1 MTLPS
6 VPTRTAS
13 RAEVATALTE
23 VDERL
28 DALESGGGGGGGPHT
43 HPTSQITD
51 FTANVGTLVQAAV
64 NALVAGAPG
73 ALDTLDEL
81 AAALGDNASF
91 ATTVTNTLAG
101 KQPLHA
107 TLTALASLTLADGT
121 VLARQSGAFA
131 MLTYAALKTAL
142 GLATVASTGAY
153 ADLTGKPSIPDSP
166 DDISAAPLVH
176 THLSSAITDF
186 ITAVDARVQLI
197 VDAAP
202 SALDTLNEIAAALN
216 DDPDFAATMTTLIG
230 TKQPLH
236 AVLTQLAAI
245 VAADNDVIQ
254 RKAGVFVNRTP
265 AQLKTDL
272 ALTKSDVGLSSVD
285 NTSDAGKP
293 VSTAQAAADALRV
306 PLSLFDAAGDLLVGS
321 GDNTAVALAKGANGT
336 FLGVSGGSLG
346 YFTPSG
352 GGGGGSPG
360 LKARTDTGMFFGTF
374 GPCGISGSWTV
385 CPSAFRSLPITAA
398 VDDVLDWR
406 PSVILGVGTATSDA
420 EFDLAAIDNSSPGAP
435 VILRCLSSDTNAPL
449 ANGVGG
455 MYCWQNNARRLP
467 GVADWKV
474 TSADLV
480 GGTVTFAL
488 LYRASGSGL
497 AIGHG
502 TVYPSRVTVL
512 NFGPAAA

>member
-6 VPTRTAS
+6 VPTRTAL
-13 RAEVATALTE
+13 RAEVDAALVE
-23 VDERL
+23 VDGRL
-28 DALESGGGGGGGPHT
+28 DTLESGGSGGAHT
-43 HPTSQITD
+43 HPHTQITD
-51 FTANVGTLVQAAV
+51 FTASVNTLVQAAV
-64 NALVAGAPG
+64 DALVAGAPG

-91 ATTVTNTLAG
+91 ATTVTNSLAG
-101 KQPLHA
+101 KQPLH
-107 TLTALASLTLADGT
+107 T
-121 VLARQSGAFA
+121 VLTQLSSMVLTDNTVLVRQGGVLNLITF
-131 MLTYAALKTAL
+131 AALKTAL
-142 GLATVASTGAY
+142 TLATVASTGAY
-153 ADLTGKPSIPDSP
+153 VDLSGRPTIPDSP
-166 DDISAAPLVH
+166 DDIGAAPLVH
-176 THLSSAITDF
+176 THTSDAITDLT
-186 ITAVDARVQLI
+186 TAVDARIALI
-197 VDAAP
+197 IDAAP
-202 SALDTLNEIAAALN
+202 SSLDTLNELAAALG
-216 DDPDFAATMTTLIG
+216 DDPNFAATMTTLIG
-230 TKQPLH
+230 TKQPLA

-245 VAADNDVIQ
+245 TAANDDVIQ
-254 RKAGVFVNRTP
+254 RKGGVFVNRTP

-272 ALTKSDVGLSSVD
+272 SLTKGDVGLSNVD
-285 NTSDAGKP
+285 NTADTAKP

-306 PLSLFDAAGDLLVGS
+306 PLSLFDAAGDLIIGS
-321 GDNTAVALAKGANGT
+321 GDNAAARLAKGGNGT
-336 FLGVSGGSLG
+336 FLGVSGGTLG
-346 YFTPSG
+346 YYTPSG
-352 GGGGGSPG
+352 GGGGSGG

-385 CPSAFRSLPITAA
+385 CPSAFRSLPIAAA

-420 EFDLAAIDNSSPGAP
+420 EFDLASIDNSSPGAP
-435 VILRCLSSDTNAPL
+435 VILRCLSSDTNVPL

-502 TVYPSRVTVL
+502 TVYPSRVSVL